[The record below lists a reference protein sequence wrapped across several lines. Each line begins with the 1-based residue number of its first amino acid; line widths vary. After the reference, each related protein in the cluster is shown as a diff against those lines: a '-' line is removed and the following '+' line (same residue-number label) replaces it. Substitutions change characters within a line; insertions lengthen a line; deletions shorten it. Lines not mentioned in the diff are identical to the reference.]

1 MLRNVVRLGERAT
14 VQEMSQ
20 QHAELESRLAAVEG
34 WQKALEHRNTDRGS
48 GVGERCSLDSLFPV
62 SGLLL
67 LLCKLLLLVCLGVF
81 LLAAFSE

>member
-48 GVGERCSLDSLFPV
+48 GVGERFALRFSLPSVRLIAFALQASPFGLSWGFLACGLF
-62 SGLLL
+62 
-67 LLCKLLLLVCLGVF
+67 
-81 LLAAFSE
+81 